1 MDYDKITI
9 GIAGFLALILVGAIG
24 YTGYILGYAILNMN
38 TQPLTP
44 EQLAKEL
51 TAHGAKMYGAYWC
64 GHCKE
69 QKEAFGEAWKYV
81 AYIECSTPEGE
92 QTAVCIAAKINGYP
106 TWAFKDGSRLEGKQS
121 FEALQAKLK

>member
-1 MDYDKITI
+1 MKDDKITV
-9 GIAGFLALILVGAIG
+9 GIAVFLALILTSAIG
-24 YTGYILGYAILNMN
+24 YVGYTLGYAILSRN

-51 TAHGAKMYGAYWC
+51 TAQGAKMYGASWC

-81 AYIECSTPEGE
+81 TYVECSAPEGE
-92 QTAVCIAAKINGYP
+92 QTPACVAADIQGYP
-106 TWAFKDGSRLEGKQS
+106 TWIFKDGSRLEGKQS
-121 FEALQAKLK
+121 FDVLQAKL